1 MSLYDVS
8 KLSGVGPLRGAA
20 RELSDKAPASGTAE
34 RATGAVDQGVSVQT
48 GVKVSAG
55 TTPVDSERV
64 AEIRQALR
72 DGSYPL
78 VPSRITDAI
87 IAARHMLSDSK

>member
-8 KLSGVGPLRGAA
+8 KLSGVGPLRPAA
-20 RELSDKAPASGTAE
+20 RELAGEKPAMRGQQAI
-34 RATGAVDQGVSVQT
+34 GAVYQGVSVQT

-55 TTPVDSERV
+55 AAPVDADRV

-72 DGSYPL
+72 EGSYPL
-78 VPSRITDAI
+78 VPSQITDAI
-87 IAARHMLSDSK
+87 IAARHMLSDAR